1 MNVLSIQSHVVY
13 GHVGNAAA
21 TFPLQRLG
29 LEVWPAHTVQLS
41 THTGYPGW
49 RGQAFEAAHL
59 AELIEALDDQGLLAR
74 CDAVLSGYMGNAEV
88 AAVILDAVARVKA
101 ANPQALYACD
111 PVMGDIGSGLYV
123 QPAIPEFMNGYLVPA
138 ADLVSPNLYELQLL
152 LGSKLTGLDETLAAA
167 RQVIAA
173 GPKVVLVTSLRL
185 PETPPQEIQMLAVT
199 AAEAWCL
206 TTPFLDLDPAPNG
219 AGDAVS
225 ALFLAHYLKS
235 GDVAHALSQAGAAI
249 FAVMRATQAAGT
261 RELQLIAAQTEI
273 VQPSRRFE
281 AVKL

>member
-1 MNVLSIQSHVVY
+1 MNVLSIQSHVVF

-21 TFPLQRLG
+21 AFPLQRLG

-59 AELIEALDDQGLLAR
+59 AELIEALDDQGMLAR

-88 AAVILDAVARVKA
+88 AAVILEAVTRVKA

-111 PVMGDIGSGLYV
+111 PVMGDVGAGLYV
-123 QPAIPEFMNGYLVPA
+123 QPAIPEFMKSYLVPA
-138 ADLVSPNLYELQLL
+138 AYLVTPNLYELQLL
-152 LGSKLTGLDETLAAA
+152 QGGQLTSLDDTLAAA
-167 RQVIAA
+167 RQVLAA

-185 PETPPQEIQMLAVT
+185 PETPPQEIHMLAVT
-199 AAEAWCL
+199 EAGAWRL
-206 TTPFLDLDPAPNG
+206 ATPFLELDPMPNG

-235 GDVAHALSQAGAAI
+235 GDVARALSQAGAAI
-249 FAVMRATQAAGT
+249 FAVMSATQAAGT
-261 RELQLIAAQTEI
+261 RELQLVAAQDEI
-273 VQPSRRFE
+273 LSPARRFE
-281 AVKL
+281 AEVL